1 MKKYKEKMKERKMNK
16 TQTNET
22 NDKDEEDII
31 KLLRENIKER
41 TYIFDLN
48 TNTFEEIRRE

>member
-22 NDKDEEDII
+22 DDTDEEDLT
-31 KLLRENIKER
+31 KFLRENIKEKI
-41 TYIFDLN
+41 YIFDLRKLHN
-48 TNTFEEIRRE
+48 YND